1 LAVDADDVQAASGK
15 AEEWPI
21 PGLYR
26 PRRQRRRSSP
36 GRRRRRQAL
45 ERHAL

>member
-1 LAVDADDVQAASGK
+1 VIQTASGK

-26 PRRQRRRSSP
+26 PRRQRCRSSS
-36 GRRRRRQAL
+36 GRREAVRGL
-45 ERHAL
+45 L

>member
-1 LAVDADDVQAASGK
+1 VIQAASGK

-26 PRRQRRRSSP
+26 PRRQRRRSSSGRP
-36 GRRRRRQAL
+36 GSGAKAPDAGHL
-45 ERHAL
+45 

>member
-1 LAVDADDVQAASGK
+1 VIQAASGK

-26 PRRQRRRSSP
+26 PRRQRRRSSS
-36 GRRRRRQAL
+36 GRRDAVRGSL
-45 ERHAL
+45 

>member
-1 LAVDADDVQAASGK
+1 VIQTASGK

-26 PRRQRRRSSP
+26 PRRQRRRSSS
-36 GRRRRRQAL
+36 GRRETVRGPL
-45 ERHAL
+45 

>member
-1 LAVDADDVQAASGK
+1 VIQTASGK

-26 PRRQRRRSSP
+26 PRRQRRRSSS
-36 GRRRRRQAL
+36 GRREAVRGL
-45 ERHAL
+45 L